1 VTLNLDK
8 RACKG
13 IIKEAITAEPIM
25 VELVSSRILKIF
37 NPIKAPGIRI
47 KKRTALAAPKES
59 PKEPLSKNGVK
70 NRDNESTN
78 QILNLTTIWLFFSVL
93 STSQLYAK
101 GWVSMAHMQ
110 VPFYRHSLA
119 PENSKYVAKVLET
132 PFLTSGPIGKEVEA
146 QLSEYFG
153 VKHAK
158 LVNSWTNGAV
168 ATLLALD
175 IGPGDE
181 VIVPAMTF
189 IATANVVELVGAK
202 PVFIDCDP
210 DTLLVTPALI
220 KDAITDKTKAIIP
233 VHMYGQMC
241 DIKAIKEII
250 PSGQKIAII
259 EDCAHSFEAKLNGE
273 RPGKYSEAAIF
284 SFYATK
290 NITCGEGGAII
301 TNNPELFERII
312 QSILHG
318 MSAGA
323 VDRFNSGKYK
333 HWGMEHLGTKA
344 NLPDLLACMLPDQI
358 NLIDEK
364 LHVRERLANKY
375 EEALRQS
382 EIRFPMTLQNVIH
395 ARHLFPIHVKPEL
408 RDHILSEL
416 GEYKI
421 GTTVNYRAV
430 PSMNYYRNKYKLN
443 MNKFPISEYWGNGT
457 ISLPLFPSMELE
469 EQDYVIETILNKILP
484 LIERN

>member
-1 VTLNLDK
+1 
-8 RACKG
+8 
-13 IIKEAITAEPIM
+13 
-25 VELVSSRILKIF
+25 
-37 NPIKAPGIRI
+37 
-47 KKRTALAAPKES
+47 
-59 PKEPLSKNGVK
+59 
-70 NRDNESTN
+70 
-78 QILNLTTIWLFFSVL
+78 
-93 STSQLYAK
+93 
-101 GWVSMAHMQ
+101 MQ

-210 DTLLVTPALI
+210 DTLLITPELI
-220 KDAITDKTKAIIP
+220 KAAITKKTKAVIP

-241 DIKAIKEII
+241 DIKSILEIL
-250 PSGQKIAII
+250 PKDQKISII
-259 EDCAHSFEAKLNGE
+259 EDCAHTFEAKYNGE
-273 RPGKYSEAAIF
+273 RPGKYSDVAIF

-290 NITCGEGGAII
+290 NVTCGEGGAII
-301 TNNPELFERII
+301 TNDEKLFERIQ

-323 VDRFNSGKYK
+323 ADRFKAGQYR
-333 HWGMEHLGTKA
+333 HWEMDHLGTKA
-344 NLPDLLACMLPDQI
+344 NLPDLLACFLPDQI
-358 NLIDEK
+358 KTIDER
-364 LHVRERLANKY
+364 LGVRELLADKY
-375 EEALRQS
+375 ENAFKS
-382 EIRFPMTLQNVIH
+382 SKIKFPKINSKVVH
-395 ARHLFPIHVKPEL
+395 SRHLFPIYVGKSA
-408 RDHILSEL
+408 RDESLLAL
-416 GEYKI
+416 GNSNI
-421 GTTVNYRAV
+421 GATVNYRSV
-430 PSMNYYRNKYKLN
+430 TSMNFYKSKYGFSGAE
-443 MNKFPISEYWGNGT
+443 FPNSLKWGEGT
-457 ISLPLFPSMELE
+457 LSIPLFPGMTEV
-469 EQDYVIETILNKILP
+469 EQEYVIEVLLNKVQP
-484 LIERN
+484 LIG